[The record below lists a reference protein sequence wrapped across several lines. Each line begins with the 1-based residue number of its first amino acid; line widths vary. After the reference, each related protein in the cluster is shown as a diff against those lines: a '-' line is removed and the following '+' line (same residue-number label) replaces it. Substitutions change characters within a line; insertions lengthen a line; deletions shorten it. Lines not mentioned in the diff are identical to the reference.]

1 MTGRR
6 GHLATAGLI
15 LGLLVAW
22 EIAGQLKLV
31 AGGTLPAV
39 SSILTRLAAEFPDYL
54 PHLSETLRTATAGFV
69 IGNMVAVFAAAMF
82 CLWPVSERLFRG
94 INISVFTVPP
104 IALAPVLV
112 IALDGNAARITLAA
126 LLVYFPTMTAALTCM
141 QTADPRAVDL
151 VRAYGGGRFKALW
164 LVRIR
169 TALPA
174 ILSGF
179 QIAAPAAVLGAIL
192 AEFGSGARWGLGSF
206 LLGSL
211 GRAEPDRLWGIG
223 LMATAISA
231 MGYVAAALAAKW
243 VTGENRAL
251 SLTVSQV
258 RSEPPERRL
267 HSVGMFLAAV
277 IFPFVVWQCLIWLS
291 GLSPIIAKTPVG
303 VIDYLFLGRT
313 ASSAQA
319 RLLLALSETIPVT
332 LLGMVVGLLFA
343 FALSLVSFVSP
354 TIMRAILPFALF
366 TQTMPLVALTPLAVL
381 MFGRGL
387 TVTLVITTSVTFF
400 AAFVVLAQG
409 FAMIPKS
416 AFDLVEAYGASVLQ
430 KLRLIAI
437 PACGKW
443 IFVAGR
449 LALPKALLGV
459 MIAEWLATGKGLG
472 NLLNQSRGYLDYG
485 MIWTVALVSIL
496 LSVAL
501 YQFAELAEKLVAG
514 GRLSRK

>member
-1 MTGRR
+1 MTGSR
-6 GHLATAGLI
+6 GHLVTAALIVCLLLAWETAG
-15 LGLLVAW
+15 
-22 EIAGQLKLV
+22 QMKLV
-31 AGGTLPAV
+31 AGGTLPAISAV
-39 SSILTRLAAEFPDYL
+39 IVRLIGEFGDYW
-54 PHLSETLRTATAGFV
+54 PHLTATLRTASTGFV
-69 IGNMVAVFAAAMF
+69 IGNVIAVVAAAMF
-82 CLWPVSERLFRG
+82 CLWPFSERLFRG
-94 INISVFTVPP
+94 INITVFTVPP
-104 IALAPVLV
+104 IAIAPVLV
-112 IALDGNAARITLAA
+112 IALDGETARITLAA
-126 LLVYFPTMTAALTCM
+126 LLVYFPTMTAALTGM
-141 QTADPRAVDL
+141 QTADPRVIDL
-151 VRAYGGGRFKALW
+151 VHAYGGGNLRALY
-164 LVRIR
+164 LVRLK

-223 LMATAISA
+223 LTATAISA
-231 MGYVAAALAAKW
+231 LGYVVAAVAAKW
-243 VTGENRAL
+243 VTGENKAL

-258 RSEPPERRL
+258 RAAPAQGRL
-267 HSVGMFLAAV
+267 HSLAMVLAALV
-277 IFPFVVWQCLIWLS
+277 FPFVVWQGLIWAS
-291 GLSPIIAKTPVG
+291 GLSPIIAKTPFG
-303 VIDYLFLGRT
+303 VIDYLFLGKT
-313 ASSAQA
+313 AESAQA
-319 RLLLALSETIPVT
+319 RLLVALSQTVPVT
-332 LLGMVVGLLFA
+332 LLGMVAGLLFA
-343 FALSLVSFVSP
+343 FLLSLISFVSP
-354 TIMRAILPFALF
+354 AIMRAILPFALF

-381 MFGRGL
+381 LFGRGI
-387 TVTLVITTSVTFF
+387 TVTLVITVSVTFF

-416 AFDLVEAYGASVLQ
+416 AFDLVEAYGASTLKKV
-430 KLRLIAI
+430 RLIAI

-485 MIWTVALVSIL
+485 MIWSVAVVSIL

-501 YQFAELAEKLVAG
+501 YQLAELAERFLG
-514 GRLSRK
+514 TGRVTRD

>member
-1 MTGRR
+1 MTGSR
-6 GHLATAGLI
+6 GNLVTAALI
-15 LGLLVAW
+15 LCLLIAW
-22 EIAGQLKLV
+22 ETAGQLKLV
-31 AGGTLPAV
+31 ADGTLPAI
-39 SSILTRLAAEFPDYL
+39 SAILLRLASEFPEYL
-54 PHLSETLRTATAGFV
+54 PHLSATLKTASAGFV
-69 IGNMVAVFAAAMF
+69 IGNIVAVLAAIVF
-82 CLWPVSERLFRG
+82 CLWPFSERLFRG
-94 INISVFTVPP
+94 INITVFTVPP

-126 LLVYFPTMTAALTCM
+126 LLVYFPTMTAALTGL

-151 VRAYGGGRFKALW
+151 VHAYGGGRVKALF
-164 LVRIR
+164 LVRMR

-174 ILSGF
+174 VLSGF

-223 LMATAISA
+223 LTATAISA
-231 MGYVAAALAAKW
+231 LGYVGAALAAKW

-258 RSEPPERRL
+258 RAEPSGGRL
-267 HSVGMFLAAV
+267 RSLAMAAAAL
-277 IFPFVVWQCLIWLS
+277 IFPFIVWQLLIWAS
-291 GLSPIIAKTPVG
+291 GLSPIIAKTPLG
-303 VIDYLFLGRT
+303 VADYLFFGKT
-313 ASSAQA
+313 AESAQA
-319 RLLLALSETIPVT
+319 RLLLALAQTLPVT
-332 LLGMVVGLLFA
+332 LLGMVAGLLFA
-343 FALSLVSFVSP
+343 FLLALVSFVSP
-354 TIMRAILPFALF
+354 VIMRAILPFALF

-381 MFGRGL
+381 VFGRGL
-387 TVTLVITTSVTFF
+387 TVTLVITISVTFF

-416 AFDLVEAYGASVLQ
+416 AFDLVESYGASTVQ
-430 KLRLIAI
+430 KLRLIAV

-485 MIWTVALVSIL
+485 MIWSVALISIL

-501 YQFAELAEKLVAG
+501 YQLAELAEKLIG
-514 GRLSRK
+514 SRRLARD

>member
-1 MTGRR
+1 MSGRR
-6 GHLATAGLI
+6 SHLVSACLI
-15 LGLLVAW
+15 LGLLAAW

-31 AGGTLPAV
+31 AGGTLPAI
-39 SSILTRLAAEFPDYL
+39 SAILIRLAAEFPEYL
-54 PHLSETLRTATAGFV
+54 PHLAETLKTASTGFV
-69 IGNMVAVFAAAMF
+69 VGNLVAVLAAAAF

-94 INISVFTVPP
+94 INITVFTVPP

-112 IALDGNAARITLAA
+112 IAMDGNAARITLAA
-126 LLVYFPTMTAALTCM
+126 LLVYFPTMTAALTGM
-141 QTADPRAVDL
+141 QTADPRAIDL
-151 VRAYGGGRFKALW
+151 VHAYGGGRFKALW
-164 LVRIR
+164 LVRLR

-174 ILSGF
+174 VLSGF

-223 LMATAISA
+223 LTATAISA
-231 MGYVAAALAAKW
+231 LGYVAAALAARW
-243 VTGENRAL
+243 MTGENRAL

-258 RSEPPERRL
+258 RSGPPEGRL
-267 HSVGMFLAAV
+267 HSAGMLLAAV
-277 IFPFVVWQCLIWLS
+277 IFPFLVWQCLIWLS
-291 GLSPIIAKTPVG
+291 GLSPIIAKTPLG

-313 ASSAQA
+313 ADSAQA
-319 RLLLALSETIPVT
+319 RLLLALSETVPVT
-332 LLGMVVGLLFA
+332 LLGMVAGLLFA
-343 FALSLVSFVSP
+343 FLLSLVSFASP
-354 TIMRAILPFALF
+354 AVMRAILPFALF

-381 MFGRGL
+381 VFGRGL
-387 TVTLVITTSVTFF
+387 AVTLVITVSVTFF

-416 AFDLVEAYGASVLQ
+416 AFDLVDSYGASVLQ

-485 MIWTVALVSIL
+485 MIWTVALISIL

-501 YQFAELAEKLVAG
+501 YQLAELAEKLVSG
-514 GRLSRK
+514 GWPKRK